1 MRTQCPRVGSFLSSS
16 TRSPTQ
22 LWPRGYHSGRRGT
35 PPNTF
40 GSPAAAG
47 SKAWE
52 RRRRRPR
59 RRGRLVLDLILELP
73 QMLASDVDPV
83 LLRRERGGELDVAL
97 PLRDRRFG
105 VDLLVDERE
114 IVHGARVLA
123 VDLDHAPILLG
134 GLLVEA
140 FLLVDFAEAHPSVD
154 GVGIELDRLLVGV
167 DRLVVEA
174 LLAVV
179 DLAEAHVYARID
191 RVVEER
197 LLVGSDRAVG
207 VALRGLGVAEPA
219 VGVGVEGPQL
229 DRLRVGLDRLIEE
242 APGLRE
248 VEIAEG
254 LIRLRIARVELRRGT
269 ELRGGLPA
277 VAERR
282 VDDAERVRGH
292 HEARVDLDRARE
304 EVDRPFVALLVAAER
319 RDLAAREELEGARHA
334 RRAGS
339 LLDPAGLSVGRG
351 RAQCARVREG
361 QPGEPAEHLAR
372 GRHDRLEARDLRA
385 ARLDVHQLGHD
396 RHVRAAALEA
406 AEESGVGANTFCGLC
421 ERRLGPRVRA
431 ASRA

>member
-16 TRSPTQ
+16 TGSPTQ
-22 LWPRGYHSGRRGT
+22 NWPRGYHSGRRGT
-35 PPNTF
+35 PSGYIREPGRT
-40 GSPAAAG
+40 G

-73 QMLASDVDPV
+73 QMLASHVDPV
-83 LLRRERGGELDVAL
+83 LLGRERGGELDVAL

-105 VDLLVDERE
+105 VDLFVDERE

-140 FLLVDFAEAHPSVD
+140 LLLVDFAEAHPSVD

-179 DLAEAHVYARID
+179 DLAEAHVHAWID
-191 RVVEER
+191 RIVEER
-197 LLVGSDRAVG
+197 LLIGGDRAVG
-207 VALRGLGVAEPA
+207 VTLRGLGVAEPD

-229 DRLRVGLDRLIEE
+229 DRLGVRLDRLVEK

-254 LIRLRIARVELRRGT
+254 FVRLRIARVELRRGA

-277 VAERR
+277 VAEGR
-282 VDDAERVRGH
+282 VD
-292 HEARVDLDRARE
+292 
-304 EVDRPFVALLVAAER
+304 
-319 RDLAAREELEGARHA
+319 
-334 RRAGS
+334 
-339 LLDPAGLSVGRG
+339 
-351 RAQCARVREG
+351 
-361 QPGEPAEHLAR
+361 
-372 GRHDRLEARDLRA
+372 
-385 ARLDVHQLGHD
+385 
-396 RHVRAAALEA
+396 
-406 AEESGVGANTFCGLC
+406 
-421 ERRLGPRVRA
+421 
-431 ASRA
+431 